1 MGKKHVIS
9 TTAALEG
16 GVLEEKYVGLPEM
29 A

>member
-16 GVLEEKYVGLPEM
+16 GVLGEKVGLPEM

>member
-16 GVLEEKYVGLPEM
+16 GVLGEKDVGLPEM